1 MNFARNLQELVQEL
15 SSRSGVTITRRSIQR
30 WRRDPRYK
38 AFWPPSRANGS
49 YKISEY
55 LAFMLRFGLKR
66 ADEVVN
72 RDEVPEER
80 RAIRD
85 WKEHREKLMCSQL
98 ERSILRDDGKLLI
111 ATELEIALG
120 QLIVGISVALDHFAP
135 AASRFVVGLRD
146 IHDVQAKLQTEID
159 AVKQRIN
166 AAHYLDDC
174 IDEVAQSFP
183 FDAATE
189 EIYKRIGF
197 SGEDHDAFVDL
208 VRCST
213 IAALRAIGKRALPGV
228 TEKLTRPASA

>member
-1 MNFARNLQELVQEL
+1 
-15 SSRSGVTITRRSIQR
+15 
-30 WRRDPRYK
+30 
-38 AFWPPSRANGS
+38 
-49 YKISEY
+49 
-55 LAFMLRFGLKR
+55 MLLFGLKR
-66 ADEVVN
+66 EDEVVD
-72 RDEVPEER
+72 RDKVPEER

-146 IHDVQAKLQTEID
+146 IHDVQAKLQSEID
-159 AVKQRIN
+159 GVKQRIN
-166 AAHYLDDC
+166 GARYLDDC

-183 FDAATE
+183 FDAETE
-189 EIYKRIGF
+189 EIYERVGF
-197 SGEDHDAFVDL
+197 SGKDHDAFVNL

-213 IAALRAIGKRALPGV
+213 IAALRAIGKRALP
-228 TEKLTRPASA
+228 ASPKS

>member
-1 MNFARNLQELVQEL
+1 MNFARNLGELVQEL
-15 SSRSGVTITRRSIQR
+15 SRRSGVSVTRRSIQR

-38 AFWPPSRANGS
+38 AFCPQPRANGS
-49 YKISEY
+49 HKVSEY
-55 LAFMLRFGLKR
+55 LVFMRRFGLKR
-66 ADEVVN
+66 ADEVLTA
-72 RDEVPEER
+72 EETSPDR
-80 RAIRD
+80 KTIRD
-85 WKEHREKLMCSQL
+85 WKEHREKLMCTQL

-146 IHDVQAKLQTEID
+146 IHDVQAKLQSEID

-183 FDAATE
+183 FDAETE
-189 EIYKRIGF
+189 EIYKRVGF
-197 SGEDHDAFVDL
+197 SGKNHDVFVDL

-213 IAALRAIGKRALPGV
+213 IAALRAIGKRALPRRSP
-228 TEKLTRPASA
+228 KS

>member
-1 MNFARNLQELVQEL
+1 
-15 SSRSGVTITRRSIQR
+15 
-30 WRRDPRYK
+30 
-38 AFWPPSRANGS
+38 
-49 YKISEY
+49 
-55 LAFMLRFGLKR
+55 MLRFGLKR

-135 AASRFVVGLRD
+135 AASRFVAGLRD
-146 IHDVQAKLQTEID
+146 IHDVQAKLQSEID

-166 AAHYLDDC
+166 AARYLDEC
-174 IDEVAQSFP
+174 DE
-183 FDAATE
+183 AAKP
-189 EIYKRIGF
+189 YLQRIG
-197 SGEDHDAFVDL
+197 
-208 VRCST
+208 
-213 IAALRAIGKRALPGV
+213 RALLAEISGLKPIMV
-228 TEKLTRPASA
+228 DTPAAA